1 MKTQLRLA
9 SQRLGQLQAKLDSQ
23 GNVSR
28 KDIATLLQQG
38 DVALAR
44 AKAQKIIQD
53 DILGDLLETLEME
66 IGVILEHFSEL
77 EHSSLA
83 PSPTIVEA
91 ASSIIYAAPYV
102 RSKDLDMVRSI
113 LIQHFGP
120 DFARSATG
128 NRDNHVSSRIV
139 RATSAT
145 LPSASLLNQ
154 YLKSVAQNY
163 GVKWTPEPL
172 REEIVDSLSEMLD
185 PEVMPV
191 VDLPRLR
198 KLCLHGIPDEPSWL
212 RPRIWKLFLGYLPET
227 TATWKSEASKQRQCY
242 YDLAR
247 RLLKPYEAAASPTSP
262 LSSSDEILLSVQK
275 QLSGVPRN
283 IFASL
288 EDGPEI
294 YPQCPLSTIYEGED
308 KVSCARA
315 LDARLKLL
323 QENGS
328 QAVAPE
334 IRLEEPSADATP
346 EISLTSFDSALTGLN
361 NPMTLLPS
369 KAYSFGD
376 AHPLHCSALLRLL
389 YLHTSINP
397 ANRSSH
403 IPSLLI
409 PVYSALNQEIEPEE
423 LSHVEADTFWV
434 FEAIVA
440 EFSELE
446 EEGGTKWMRR
456 FSERL
461 LYADAELFEDL
472 QAKGLDPALP
482 HYSFRWITP
491 LLTHTLPLP
500 SALVAWDA
508 LLSWQQRARDMNP
521 KSDFLLDICT
531 AMLIHSRAALLRIS
545 NVGPKAAS
553 LWADESS
560 DVHPSPS
567 MSDPFLEGLRTLQK
581 YPIEAFG
588 GIERILQTAVD
599 LAQKRAQ
606 EANAAKHES
615 LSLGARLKVTM
626 WKGFTNQ
633 ASSPEDSPSEDEDS
647 SEDEHVD
654 GNETETQENS
664 TYTQFAS
671 TMWKG
676 ITNRPVESPLPS
688 NPPPAP
694 PASIPRQTEQLRTN
708 GADQFQ
714 ASTPTPAASSIWGYA
729 EKLKE
734 SNAAATLAKV
744 SSNWRARAL
753 MGTWGRGADQSR
765 TSDLREHH
773 TAHSESASPII
784 RPHSDDRRGSLP
796 VERIGIYSPPTR
808 SLNFRS
814 DDPFKPPQV
823 GSALFSPTN
832 SEGAAQNSGI
842 LDKTRSLLLTRS
854 PPQTASKS
862 GPRPLLL
869 NSATLITAGK
879 KDSPPFPIS
888 GVMSTPDTEE
898 WADVMRLKQRHV
910 HRDSQSSISSLSPS
924 DALGRPLNSAK
935 FDWDSDGSGSR
946 VVPLNRRSISPMAP
960 NFRVLHSRSSSRN
973 SSAPSPDSS
982 RLSGLARNVHSPAIA
997 DSWVSPPASAPS
1009 VYEIKTRSAMDQANG
1024 ASSEASDSTPHEPPS
1039 PVRKLSRKKTDPSI
1053 TTDDTSDSPA
1063 VRLPTRTARVR
1074 SKRHPARPTNL
1085 QIQDNPAKSR
1095 TSIEQKTPSPSAANL
1110 SVPWPGDEID
1120 AVATPRASKFELE
1133 DDAAPFNLGRSPRR
1147 SRKVSSGSPEK
1158 RNVSSDR
1165 QDSRTRKVSAGHRVR
1180 KVSVE
1185 NRDPPGS
1192 SRDSAA
1198 EEGDDE
1204 GYDELLSA
1212 YESEDGPDMSSL
1224 R

>member
-1 MKTQLRLA
+1 MAVSKWEPASVKTQLRLA

-472 QAKGLDPALP
+472 
-482 HYSFRWITP
+482 
-491 LLTHTLPLP
+491 
-500 SALVAWDA
+500 
-508 LLSWQQRARDMNP
+508 
-521 KSDFLLDICT
+521 
-531 AMLIHSRAALLRIS
+531 
-545 NVGPKAAS
+545 VGPCLIS
-553 LWADESS
+553 
-560 DVHPSPS
+560 
-567 MSDPFLEGLRTLQK
+567 
-581 YPIEAFG
+581 
-588 GIERILQTAVD
+588 
-599 LAQKRAQ
+599 
-606 EANAAKHES
+606 
-615 LSLGARLKVTM
+615 
-626 WKGFTNQ
+626 
-633 ASSPEDSPSEDEDS
+633 
-647 SEDEHVD
+647 
-654 GNETETQENS
+654 
-664 TYTQFAS
+664 
-671 TMWKG
+671 
-676 ITNRPVESPLPS
+676 
-688 NPPPAP
+688 
-694 PASIPRQTEQLRTN
+694 
-708 GADQFQ
+708 
-714 ASTPTPAASSIWGYA
+714 
-729 EKLKE
+729 
-734 SNAAATLAKV
+734 
-744 SSNWRARAL
+744 
-753 MGTWGRGADQSR
+753 
-765 TSDLREHH
+765 
-773 TAHSESASPII
+773 
-784 RPHSDDRRGSLP
+784 
-796 VERIGIYSPPTR
+796 
-808 SLNFRS
+808 
-814 DDPFKPPQV
+814 
-823 GSALFSPTN
+823 FS
-832 SEGAAQNSGI
+832 
-842 LDKTRSLLLTRS
+842 
-854 PPQTASKS
+854 
-862 GPRPLLL
+862 
-869 NSATLITAGK
+869 
-879 KDSPPFPIS
+879 
-888 GVMSTPDTEE
+888 
-898 WADVMRLKQRHV
+898 
-910 HRDSQSSISSLSPS
+910 
-924 DALGRPLNSAK
+924 
-935 FDWDSDGSGSR
+935 SR
-946 VVPLNRRSISPMAP
+946 V
-960 NFRVLHSRSSSRN
+960 
-973 SSAPSPDSS
+973 
-982 RLSGLARNVHSPAIA
+982 
-997 DSWVSPPASAPS
+997 
-1009 VYEIKTRSAMDQANG
+1009 
-1024 ASSEASDSTPHEPPS
+1024 
-1039 PVRKLSRKKTDPSI
+1039 
-1053 TTDDTSDSPA
+1053 
-1063 VRLPTRTARVR
+1063 
-1074 SKRHPARPTNL
+1074 
-1085 QIQDNPAKSR
+1085 
-1095 TSIEQKTPSPSAANL
+1095 
-1110 SVPWPGDEID
+1110 
-1120 AVATPRASKFELE
+1120 
-1133 DDAAPFNLGRSPRR
+1133 
-1147 SRKVSSGSPEK
+1147 
-1158 RNVSSDR
+1158 
-1165 QDSRTRKVSAGHRVR
+1165 
-1180 KVSVE
+1180 
-1185 NRDPPGS
+1185 
-1192 SRDSAA
+1192 
-1198 EEGDDE
+1198 
-1204 GYDELLSA
+1204 
-1212 YESEDGPDMSSL
+1212 
-1224 R
+1224 